1 MKSICIEAPA
11 RICLFGDHQDYLGLP
26 VIACAINR
34 YISLNATLNNTSVF
48 NIQMPDICAQRQIP
62 VDETFYSLEDRDYL
76 GSALRVVRRYDCN
89 PNQGFDITIKSN
101 IPINAGVSSSSA
113 LVVAWIQF
121 LLETFGCNR
130 EITPQF
136 IAELAYEAEVL
147 EHKAPGGRMDMY
159 TIAIGQI
166 LYIDSSKNVAFEIIK
181 NPFHELI
188 LVESGVPKETIQL
201 LSKVKSNV
209 LKALDIITSSHSN
222 FNIKDATINDF
233 DHLSLML
240 PDELKPYFYAAI
252 KNHEITQNAYLEFKK
267 EAADLKVLGLLM
279 TEHNNILKHQLKVTV
294 PKVDHLINIALEAGA
309 LGAKIVGSGGGGSI
323 VVIAP
328 HQKSTLITN
337 DLHEAGAKTAYP
349 VTVTKGV
356 KRI

>member
-34 YISLNATLNNTSVF
+34 YIRLHAVPNTSSFF
-48 NIQMPDICAQRQIP
+48 NIQMPDIKAQRQILI
-62 VDETFYSLEDRDYL
+62 DEPFQSLESKDFF
-76 GSALRVVRRYDCN
+76 GSALRVVRRYGCN
-89 PNQGFDITIKSN
+89 PNQGFDIIIKSN

-121 LLETFGCNR
+121 LLETFGCDH
-130 EITPQF
+130 EIVPQF

-147 EHKAPGGRMDMY
+147 EHNAPGGRMDMY
-159 TIAIGQI
+159 TIAIGEI
-166 LYIDSSKNVAFEIIK
+166 LYIDTSKNLSFESIE
-181 NPFHELI
+181 NPFNELI
-188 LVESGVPKETIQL
+188 LVESGVPKDTIQL
-201 LSKVKSNV
+201 LSNVKTKVS
-209 LKALDIITSSHSN
+209 KALDIVTSRYPD
-222 FNIKDATINDF
+222 FNIAYVSIEDYDQ
-233 DHLSLML
+233 LSLVL
-240 PDELKPYFYAAI
+240 PEQLKPYFYAAI
-252 KNHEITQNAYLEFKK
+252 KNHEITQKAHVEFKK
-267 EAADLKVLGLLM
+267 EGPNLESLGLLM
-279 TEHNNILKHQLKVTV
+279 TAHNNILKDLLKVTV

-328 HQKSTLITN
+328 SNKSKLIINTL
-337 DLHEAGAKTAYP
+337 LKAGAKKAYP
-349 VTVTKGV
+349 VKVAKGS